1 MFKNEHEDGEQQ
13 QKPSLYLQQSPT
25 KNRIKKLTIIGE
37 QEEDLRCED
46 DDSAGESDGSDN
58 ADGPYTNAII

>member
-1 MFKNEHEDGEQQ
+1 MFKNEHEDGE

-25 KNRIKKLTIIGE
+25 KNKIKKLTIIGE

-46 DDSAGESDGSDN
+46 DDSAGDSDGSD
-58 ADGPYTNAII
+58 DKSPGPHTDAIL